1 MLTFDD
7 YQKELGKFLLQI
19 QTNKGF
25 DHDAM
30 GRLEKI
36 GRELAKLLKHQDMI
50 PKVILREMRAAIKIL
65 RAEAPYMPN
74 EQRVMLDLADR
85 MEMTF
90 DLILLSEDHEDRQ
103 PGVPRVV

>member
-1 MLTFDD
+1 MLTFDS

-19 QTNKGF
+19 QNNKSF

-50 PKVILREMRAAIKIL
+50 PKVILREMRSAIKIL
-65 RAEAPYMPN
+65 RAEAPYMPS

-85 MEMTF
+85 IEMTF
-90 DLILLSEDHEDRQ
+90 DLILLGEDYEDRL
-103 PGVPRVV
+103 PGVPRVI